1 MVINLLREPFFV
13 NFKLLKGLN
22 FIAFLSF
29 ISENTELRSN
39 ENSGQAHRARQE
51 TDSSKFLELLYYL
64 PKKGEGGLTFL
75 ASQLCWI
82 EQFPQTMLFLTRLIG
97 DIVVKGW
104 QLLKDSVVC
113 SKDSAGA
120 CWRHHGMKLHKSI

>member
-1 MVINLLREPFFV
+1 M
-13 NFKLLKGLN
+13 NFN
-22 FIAFLSF
+22 AFLSF

-39 ENSGQAHRARQE
+39 ENSGQADRARQE

-82 EQFPQTMLFLTRLIG
+82 EQFPHTLLFLTRLIG

-104 QLLKDSVVC
+104 QLLKDLLSVQKIVQEL
-113 SKDSAGA
+113 AG
-120 CWRHHGMKLHKSI
+120 GTME

>member
-64 PKKGEGGLTFL
+64 PKKGEGGADFL
-75 ASQLCWI
+75 S
-82 EQFPQTMLFLTRLIG
+82 EPT
-97 DIVVKGW
+97 
-104 QLLKDSVVC
+104 LLDRTIPTNDAVLNKVN
-113 SKDSAGA
+113 
-120 CWRHHGMKLHKSI
+120 R